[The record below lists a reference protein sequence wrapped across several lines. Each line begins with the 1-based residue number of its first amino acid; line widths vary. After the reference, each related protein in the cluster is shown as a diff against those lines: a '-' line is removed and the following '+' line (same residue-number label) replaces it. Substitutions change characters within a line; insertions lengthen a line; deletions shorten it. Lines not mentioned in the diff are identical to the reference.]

1 MENEDFRLITHLD
14 REFKCFRDG
23 RVFIKRTN
31 WRECTAIKPSYG
43 SNYAYRIVSIP
54 QDIRLHRLLGKA
66 FLGLNIEDKKQMID
80 HIDGNGLNNSFENLR
95 IVTNQE
101 NTKNYHT
108 NIKSV
113 QERYGKFRARIGK
126 DGKSIISPTFD
137 TTEEALNWRREKEIE
152 LGYMTRAVGI

>member
-1 MENEDFRLITHLD
+1 MENEDFRIITHLD

-31 WRECTAIKPSYG
+31 WRECTAIKKAYG
-43 SNYAYRIVSIP
+43 SNYAYRIVDIP
-54 QDIRLHRLLGKA
+54 NSVKLHRILGKA

-101 NTKNYHT
+101 NAKNYHT
-108 NIKSV
+108 EIKAV
-113 QERYGKFRARIGK
+113 QERNGKFRSRIGGG
-126 DGKSIISPTFD
+126 GKIKSPTFD
-137 TTEEALNWRREKEIE
+137 TKEEALNWRREKEIE
-152 LGYMTRAVGI
+152 LGYMTRANGI